1 MILDRSLLMTEAE
14 GLKWH
19 EYKATLGPLYPGY
32 PNFDIYMRWLQE
44 RFKEYGCVDFME
56 HRWPFNS
63 YRVND
68 WPDHDS
74 GALGLVSDGKK
85 LPVGTFMMC
94 SGSTGEAGLTAPL
107 VYHDSRDG
115 DPEPGA
121 FAGRIAVIKSYPFPE
136 PPYDEEFL
144 KSYVITDTDYRSEPA
159 PPAGLLE
166 TVNPAVSNSWNTRW
180 EFFQWATL
188 LKQAEAGGAA
198 GMIVASSLTYGC
210 LEGLYDR
217 CKRHEMPCLVVD
229 RVTSETLI
237 ADAKAGKTATMTLV
251 SEFFDC
257 ENWNFVCFLPGA
269 HYGTD
274 LDEYVSLNAHVDAM
288 SLTQDNGSL
297 GLLGVCRY
305 FASLPQSQRRKT
317 LLFCID
323 TRHFIEGGD
332 FSPENWPH
340 DPYQVFPELVPK
352 VTATIGLEHMGEME
366 ARENYETN
374 RMEPT
379 GRPELTFMRS
389 DDNDFCAR
397 ILIEAAV
404 ESGLERADIKI
415 DSRPGIHGMFK
426 GRVRAIMAMCHK
438 LGVCEIGQ
446 AGNWPGAHTQTFS
459 TLQYFGPRKFRD
471 EVEVWTKV
479 TGQLMEAD
487 SIVYD
492 LVWSKINVAIRNL
505 AAEGSITA
513 LAKEGLLGLVSSI
526 FRFVEN
532 GKYAIAARR
541 LEVELKPAVKTLLRE
556 DAAPVIT
563 AIDAAIAKLPR

>member
-1 MILDRSLLMTEAE
+1 MKLNRDLLMTQAE

-32 PNFDIYMRWLQE
+32 ENFDVYMDWLRA
-44 RFKEYGCVDFME
+44 RFRDMGCVDFLE

-63 YRVND
+63 YRVQD
-68 WPDHDS
+68 WPDHNS

-94 SGSTGEAGLTAPL
+94 SGSTGPEGLTAPL
-107 VYHDSRDG
+107 VYHDGAAG

-121 FAGRIAVIKSYPFPE
+121 FAGKIAVIKSMPFPE

-166 TVNPAVSNSWNTRW
+166 TVDPAVSNSWNTRW

-188 LKQAEAGGAA
+188 LKQAQVGGAA

-217 CKRHEMPCLVVD
+217 CKRHPEPCLVVD

-237 ADAKAGKTATMTLV
+237 ADAKAGKTATMTLI

-257 ENWNFVCFLPGA
+257 ENQNFICFLPGA
-269 HYGTD
+269 DYGTD
-274 LDEYVSLNAHVDAM
+274 KDEYVSLNAHVDAM

-305 FASLPQSQRRKT
+305 FAALPQAARRKT

-366 ARENYETN
+366 AREDYAHNT
-374 RMEPT
+374 MVPT
-379 GRPELTFMRS
+379 GLPELTFMRS
-389 DDNDFCAR
+389 DDNYFCAR

-415 DSRPGIHGMFK
+415 DSRPGLHGMFK

-459 TLQYFGPRKFRD
+459 TLQYFGPKKFRD
-471 EVEVWTKV
+471 EVEVWTRV
-479 TGQLMEAD
+479 TGELMEAD
-487 SIVYD
+487 SILYD
-492 LVWSKINVAIRNL
+492 LVWAKLNVAVRTLCREGTITD
-505 AAEGSITA
+505 AAR
-513 LAKEGLLGLVSSI
+513 EGLLGNLRSI
-526 FRFVEN
+526 FRHVER
-532 GKYAIAARR
+532 GEYATAARR
-541 LEVELKPAVKTLLRE
+541 LEREFQPAIRTLLGP
-556 DAAPVIT
+556 DAPVLEL
-563 AIDAAIAKLPR
+563 ADSAMAKLNR